1 MGREAAAGSQ
11 WIPVDPGGSSYS
23 TSPVLV
29 NVGGAC
35 WAADV
40 SIPQNAPGQETQQG
54 SVPVEL
60 GAVVEHRP
68 AFVTDRKPSWSCCLQ
83 LRFPLDLLSSSS
95 DVAMGDRVWLRED
108 DQYLPSTVSSCSGG
122 VVVFTTDYGQ
132 VFRHKQPTLT
142 WQKVQVMHQSSPRG
156 VEDMS
161 TLEDLHDGAILHNLF
176 LRYQQRHVY
185 VSLSAGRLQRLVF
198 QSQESRGS

>member
-1 MGREAAAGSQ
+1 M
-11 WIPVDPGGSSYS
+11 DPGGSSYS

-68 AFVTDRKPSWSCCLQ
+68 AFVTDRKWTPRTGQ
-83 LRFPLDLLSSSS
+83 LL
-95 DVAMGDRVWLRED
+95 GG
-108 DQYLPSTVSSCSGG
+108 GG
-122 VVVFTTDYGQ
+122 VYVGGECACVGGD
-132 VFRHKQPTLT
+132 
-142 WQKVQVMHQSSPRG
+142 KV
-156 VEDMS
+156 
-161 TLEDLHDGAILHNLF
+161 
-176 LRYQQRHVY
+176 
-185 VSLSAGRLQRLVF
+185 
-198 QSQESRGS
+198 